1 MTELVPQADVK
12 TRIARR
18 IAREFVDQKRRMII
32 NLGVGTPT
40 LVADY
45 ITGDRIFLQAE
56 NGMLGVGPK
65 AQDDARDPKLIN
77 AGREPVTET
86 PGCCYFDSAA
96 SFGMIRGGHID
107 ATVIGAFEVDETGSI
122 ANWIIPNGRQL
133 GVGGAMDLVAGARQ
147 VVIALPHTSS
157 KGQPKLVRQCT
168 LPVTGY
174 HEADL
179 VVTEL
184 AVFRFR
190 EGRMVLEE
198 IAAEVDLEGLRALT
212 DAHFIVADTL
222 RPMPV

>member
-1 MTELVPQADVK
+1 MNERVPQAQVK

-18 IAREFVDQKRRMII
+18 IAQEFMSQQRRMFI

-40 LVADY
+40 LVANY
-45 ITGDRIFLQAE
+45 IQGGRIYLQAE
-56 NGMLGVGPK
+56 NGMLGVGPR
-65 AQDDARDPKLIN
+65 ATGNQVDPKLIN

-86 PGCCYFDSAA
+86 PGCCYFDSAT

-147 VVIALPHTSS
+147 VVVALPHTASDG
-157 KGQPKLVRQCT
+157 KPKLVRACT

-190 EGRMVLEE
+190 ERRMVLCE
-198 IAAEVDLEGLRALT
+198 IAPEIDLEGLKAVTEARFEVDPGLK
-212 DAHFIVADTL
+212 
-222 RPMPV
+222 PMPV

>member
-1 MTELVPQADVK
+1 MIERVPQAQIK

-18 IAREFVDQKRRMII
+18 IAQEFVSQKRRMFI

-45 ITGDRIFLQAE
+45 IHSDQIFLQAE
-56 NGMLGVGPK
+56 NGMLGVGAK
-65 AQDDARDPKLIN
+65 AAENQADPLLIN
-77 AGREPVTET
+77 AGREKVTET
-86 PGCCYFDSAA
+86 VGCCYFDSAT

-147 VVIALPHTSS
+147 VVVALPHTSS
-157 KGQPKLVRQCT
+157 KGQSKLVRACT
-168 LPVTGY
+168 LPITGY
-174 HEADL
+174 FEADL

-184 AVFRFR
+184 GVFRFKDR
-190 EGRMVLEE
+190 RMWLTE
-198 IAAEVDLEGLRALT
+198 IAPEIDLEGLKAITEARFEV
-212 DAHFIVADTL
+212 DPDL
-222 RPMPV
+222 RPMAV

>member
-1 MTELVPQADVK
+1 MTDLVPATEVK

-18 IAREFVDQKRRMII
+18 IAQEFVAQGRKMII

-40 LVADY
+40 LVANY
-45 ITGDRIFLQAE
+45 IASGRIFLQAE

-65 AQDDARDPKLIN
+65 AEGDRIDPKLIN

-147 VVIALPHTSS
+147 VVVALPHTSS
-157 KGQPKLVRQCT
+157 KGQPKLVRKCT

-190 EGRMVLEE
+190 KRQMVLEE
-198 IAAEVDLEGLRALT
+198 LAPEIDIEGLRART
-212 DAHFIVADTL
+212 AAHFTVSGDL
-222 RPMPV
+222 KPMPV

>member
-1 MTELVPQADVK
+1 MNSPVAKEAIK
-12 TRIARR
+12 GRIARR
-18 IAREFVDQKRRMII
+18 IAAEFSARKGPLFI

-40 LVADY
+40 LVANF
-45 ITGDRIFLQAE
+45 IQGDHIYLQAE

-65 AQDDARDPKLIN
+65 ATGDAVDRRLIN

-86 PGCCYFDSAA
+86 AGCSYFDSAA

-107 ATVIGAFEVDETGSI
+107 ATVIGAFEVDEQGSI

-147 VVIALPHTSS
+147 VVVAMPHTGSGA
-157 KGQPKLVRQCT
+157 KPKLVRRCT
-168 LPVTGY
+168 LPVTGF

-184 AVFRFR
+184 ALFRFVQAS
-190 EGRMVLEE
+190 MVLCE
-198 IAAEVDLEGLRALT
+198 IAPEIDLEGLKALT
-212 DAHFIVADTL
+212 EAQFEVAPDL
-222 RPMPV
+222 KPMPV

>member
-1 MTELVPQADVK
+1 MTDLVPAAEVK

-18 IAREFVDQKRRMII
+18 IAQEFVAQGRKMII

-40 LVADY
+40 LVSNY
-45 ITGDRIFLQAE
+45 ITSGRIFLQAE

-65 AQDDARDPKLIN
+65 AEGDRIDPKLIN

-147 VVIALPHTSS
+147 VVVALPHTSS
-157 KGQPKLVRQCT
+157 KGQPKLVRKCT

-190 EGRMVLEE
+190 ERQMVLEE
-198 IAAEVDLEGLRALT
+198 LAPEIDLAGLRART
-212 DAHFIVADTL
+212 AAHFTVAGDL
-222 RPMPV
+222 KPMPV